1 MPIIRA
7 EGVSIR
13 YITGDFKDI
22 GLKEYVL
29 RIRGNSSLQ
38 VIGQAS
44 PGIDKIRDVYRRV
57 IYLKSP
63 RYDMLVKIKDLMEK
77 YIEINSGFDKM
88 RIQFDFNPM

>member
-1 MPIIRA
+1 M
-7 EGVSIR
+7 
-13 YITGDFKDI
+13 I
-22 GLKEYVL
+22 GP
-29 RIRGNSSLQ
+29 
-38 VIGQAS
+38 AS

-63 RYDMLVKIKDLMEK
+63 RYDTLVKIKDMMEK